1 MHFSRSKNPELK
13 EKGIKPPQSGT
24 VLGNLWREL
33 PDSERADFEEIAKK
47 DKERYLKEVE
57 EAKAAEELKSYLKKN
72 WNSVPDPE
80 V

>member
-13 EKGIKPPQSGT
+13 EKGIKPPKSGK
-24 VLGNLWREL
+24 VLGTLWREL
-33 PDSERADFEEIAKK
+33 PDSERAEFEEIAKK
-47 DKERYLKEVE
+47 DKERYLKEVK